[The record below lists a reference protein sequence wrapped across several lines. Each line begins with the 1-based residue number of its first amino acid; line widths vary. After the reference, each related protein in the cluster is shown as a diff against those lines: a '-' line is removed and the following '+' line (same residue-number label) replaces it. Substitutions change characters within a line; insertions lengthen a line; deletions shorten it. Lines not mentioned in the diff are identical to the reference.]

1 MSLDFSF
8 LFTAANIVILPVWIL
23 LIFLPR
29 NNVSRWV
36 TDSFIIQMIL
46 SLMYAILI
54 IDGLN
59 HESAGSFS
67 SLEGVRKLF
76 ADDAA
81 LLAGWI
87 HYLVFDSFVG
97 TWMVRDAQSKNIPHL
112 HIIIPLV
119 FTFLLGPIGF
129 LLYLVYRAI
138 YLKKAAQ

>member
-1 MSLDFSF
+1 MLLDFGL
-8 LFTAANIVILPVWIL
+8 LFTIANFSILPVWLL
-23 LIFLPR
+23 LIFLPKHH
-29 NNVSRWV
+29 VSRWL
-36 TDSFIIQMIL
+36 TDTYFIQMIL
-46 SLMYAILI
+46 ALIYAFLI
-54 IDGLN
+54 VDGMGRGGD
-59 HESAGSFS
+59 GSFS

-97 TWMVRDAQSKNIPHL
+97 TWMVRDAESKNIPHL

-129 LLYLVYRAI
+129 LLYVVYRAI